1 MGIKQI
7 LLSVVA
13 MCGIVGAGAKPAT
26 EVVAHRGYWKA
37 EGSAQNSVAS
47 LKKAIEIGA
56 RGSECDVYITTDGV
70 VVVHHDPTIDGKRR
84 KHIRG
89 FERLQIIERRS
100 NSDAGRASCDCA

>member
-56 RGSECDVYITTDGV
+56 RGSECDVYITTDGRREA
-70 VVVHHDPTIDGKRR
+70 DRR

>member
-47 LKKAIEIGA
+47 LKKAIEIEPGDRNA
-56 RGSECDVYITTDGV
+56 MCIL
-70 VVVHHDPTIDGKRR
+70 RR
-84 KHIRG
+84 TESSSCIM
-89 FERLQIIERRS
+89 IRRS
-100 NSDAGRASCDCA
+100 TGSGSTKAHTRL

>member
-56 RGSECDVYITTDGV
+56 RG
-70 VVVHHDPTIDGKRR
+70 
-84 KHIRG
+84 
-89 FERLQIIERRS
+89 
-100 NSDAGRASCDCA
+100 